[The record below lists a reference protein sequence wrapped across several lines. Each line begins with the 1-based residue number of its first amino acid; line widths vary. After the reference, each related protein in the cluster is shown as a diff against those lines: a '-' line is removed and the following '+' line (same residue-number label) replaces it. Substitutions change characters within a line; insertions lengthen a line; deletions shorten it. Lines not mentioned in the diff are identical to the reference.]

1 MHEIVNNTKSAEP
14 RTRIGMSFV
23 FTLYTIHN
31 DDDTIFKTQNVREY
45 IFVDFLVYNKYMNM
59 NLAIIDIP
67 VAEYAMKT
75 ELLMYGNGR
84 IFLCLFVFFIKI
96 MNSK

>member
-1 MHEIVNNTKSAEP
+1 
-14 RTRIGMSFV
+14 MSFV

-75 ELLMYGNGR
+75 ELLMYGNRR
-84 IFLCLFVFFIKI
+84 IFLYFYF
-96 MNSK
+96 S

>member
-1 MHEIVNNTKSAEP
+1 
-14 RTRIGMSFV
+14 MSFV